1 MSTPVLSLE
10 PVARR
15 RPSGDHFVYQTSS
28 QWSAS
33 VWIVSQGKSSFEHW
47 WSTERKEGSIL
58 KVAAVGS
65 VSGGGGGNE
74 KGESAR
80 LANDDRLW
88 YRHLKDKSRRFHIK
102 SFIGYNGP
110 KYVSAVAYFLQLR
123 NIHLMTPTFQ
133 FGIRLPG

>member
-1 MSTPVLSLE
+1 MSTPVLSLD

-58 KVAAVGS
+58 KVAAAVGS

-80 LANDDRLW
+80 LANEDRLW
-88 YRHLKDKSRRFHIK
+88 YRHLKGKSRRFHLK
-102 SFIGYNGP
+102 SFIGQ
-110 KYVSAVAYFLQLR
+110 ACFLDVFPALEGSGFAENLR
-123 NIHLMTPTFQ
+123 FLKKFA
-133 FGIRLPG
+133 